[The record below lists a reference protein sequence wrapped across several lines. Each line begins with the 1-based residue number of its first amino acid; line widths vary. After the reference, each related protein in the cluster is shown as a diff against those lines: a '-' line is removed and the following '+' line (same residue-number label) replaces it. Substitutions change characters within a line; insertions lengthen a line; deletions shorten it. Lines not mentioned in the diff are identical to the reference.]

1 MPEAYGGV
9 TVDYCLG
16 QKLNANQDEEYAKWN
31 TEGKNQG
38 AEKYLP
44 NSNLDSLPKWACDL
58 PWASLFWSFCCGT
71 LIIADKWK
79 TLPASNGVIC
89 FSALTQKWQQRKHTL
104 CSTEFHY
111 CEANLQDLNPHWLA
125 ALHVHAS
132 FFLSQLHFLHS
143 NTWILCLY
151 LYSNFCIK

>member
-1 MPEAYGGV
+1 MLLCVDV
-9 TVDYCLG
+9 THSGCCAQSCGLMWS
-16 QKLNANQDEEYAKWN
+16 QWEEILVLQWSS
-31 TEGKNQG
+31 
-38 AEKYLP
+38 
-44 NSNLDSLPKWACDL
+44 SNGFLLDSLPKWACDL

-89 FSALTQKWQQRKHTL
+89 FSALTQKWQQRKRTL